1 MTTIKLNLLEARP
14 SESNFLLTSL
24 ISRENH
30 LSVKNVHVLIENLHL
45 ITN

>member
-30 LSVKNVHVLIENLHL
+30 LRVKNLHAFIKNLHL
-45 ITN
+45 ITD